1 MKNNNNINEKL
12 KIALIE
18 CPKTLDFSSDI
29 SKELKEML
37 IPIKCPKIHEG
48 HKLLTA
54 VHIDN

>member
-37 IPIKCPKIHEG
+37 IPIKCPKIPEG